1 MELGKKIIKLRKD
14 NNLTQDELAEK
25 YFVTRQTVSNWE
37 NGRNYP
43 DLETIVKISDDF
55 NISLDILLKEDIRM
69 LKNID
74 NSVRATKKYKNIL
87 KYTFIF
93 VCLLIFVSY
102 KVVMLNKYQWN
113 MSDFDTSMIFN
124 ETLTITSNIENNSDC
139 ISIDNM
145 SFSNYFDNFVDAK
158 NNSNFKVKYD
168 NDNIVVSFYSLSSQN
183 QFINILSKE
192 SLEIGFDNTNGKV
205 VNTSDSMRKYL
216 NSQGIKND
224 IDLLK
229 YIKDNYYFKNN
240 IFTLTKTMKSNYLL
254 NSFVDTRLLT
264 YKNIVLINGSIDGYI
279 INAKTTGINDIK
291 EIHILKDNKQYILLL
306 SGTEVT
312 DNNFIIKLL
321 SSIKFS

>member
-14 NNLTQDELAEK
+14 NNLTQVELAEK